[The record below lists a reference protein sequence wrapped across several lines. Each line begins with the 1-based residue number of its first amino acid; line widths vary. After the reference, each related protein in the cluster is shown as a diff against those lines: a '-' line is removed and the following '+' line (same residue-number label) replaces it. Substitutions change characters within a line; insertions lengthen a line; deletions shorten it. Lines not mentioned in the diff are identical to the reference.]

1 MPIINGTIRPRA
13 VHAALTTIHSVDAEA
28 CLWLN
33 TNTDI
38 FINACL
44 HEDGHVEIF
53 ETEGFSGPRTSTAAE
68 YFPNLD
74 AFATT
79 YGV

>member
-1 MPIINGTIRPRA
+1 MPIITTINRA
-13 VHAALTTIHSVDAEA
+13 RRVHEVLTTIHSVDAEA

-38 FINACL
+38 FINVCL
-44 HEDGHVEIF
+44 HEDGHIEVF
-53 ETEGFSGPRTSTAAE
+53 ETEGFSGPRTPTKAE